1 VKGDSSRR
9 DVNRYEMLA
18 PDMNTSQPS
27 RLIHVLPVALYIF
40 LSTSYLFAIPTGE
53 SPDEPSH
60 LQCIEQVTQYNRIPI
75 IDPPPSSD
83 IWWARERIISGLVC
97 AHMPLYYFLTG
108 YTQCIVQG
116 ISGTPAHYEF
126 PPNDPEWESGQSK
139 AMFTHPHRDSF
150 WTLSEPASLLVLR
163 IESILLGLVSVLGAY
178 RITRRIAP
186 GFPHA
191 ATIAMTLVA
200 GWPQFLF
207 MSRAINND
215 ALAVALSVGVLI
227 VLLEIG
233 KPYRFVLAS
242 ILAALATLSKLTMVF
257 SAGTIVLAFAL
268 EIAASRERS
277 AYLRAGIVSV
287 GVFGLLGALLLFQPT
302 LRSHIEW
309 SQATMAGIN
318 PAVYTVAYWLDV
330 LHASVQ
336 SGWARFGWMNVLTPD
351 VQAYTWWS
359 AMALTGAAGVYAGI
373 RLANSRKTRL
383 AVIVGCIWLLSFLL
397 SYLRINLN
405 RFQPQFRY
413 IFPVAPMLA
422 AFSATGLSAIGK
434 PLERLKPLAAPVV
447 AVFLLLANLW
457 IIFNVV
463 VPAYS

>member
-1 VKGDSSRR
+1 MKAIRV
-9 DVNRYEMLA
+9 
-18 PDMNTSQPS
+18 PS
-27 RLIHVLPVALYIF
+27 RLIRVLPVVLYVF
-40 LSTSYLFAIPTGE
+40 LSTSYLFTIPTGE

-60 LQCIEQVTQYNRIPI
+60 LQCIEQVTQHNRIPI
-75 IDPPPSSD
+75 IDPLPGGD

-108 YTQCIVQG
+108 YTQRIVQR
-116 ISGTPAHYEF
+116 ISGVPTHYEF
-126 PPNDPEWESGQSK
+126 PPNDPEWETGQSK

-150 WTLSEPASLLVLR
+150 LTLSEPASLLILR
-163 IESILLGLVSVLGAY
+163 IESMLLGLVSVLGAY
-178 RITRRIAP
+178 QITRRIAP
-186 GFPHA
+186 NSSHA

-207 MSRAINND
+207 MSRAISND
-215 ALAVALSVGVLI
+215 ALAVALAVGVLI

-242 ILAALATLSKLTMVF
+242 VLAALATLSKLTMVF

-268 EIAASRERS
+268 EFAASRERS

-287 GVFGLLGALLLFQPT
+287 GVFGSLGALLFLQPT
-302 LRSHIEW
+302 LLSHLEW
-309 SQATMAGIN
+309 SRATMAGIN
-318 PAVYTVAYWLDV
+318 PAVCTVTYWLDV

-359 AMALTGAAGVYAGI
+359 AIVLTGAAGVYAGI
-373 RLANSRKTRL
+373 HRSSSRKTRL
-383 AVIVGCIWLLSFLL
+383 AVIVACVWLLSFLL
-397 SYLRINLN
+397 AYLRINMN

-413 IFPVAPMLA
+413 IFPIAPVLA
-422 AFSATGLSAIGK
+422 AFSATGLSVIGR
-434 PLERLKPLAAPVV
+434 PFERLKPVAVPVV